1 MWSESVLFT
10 INVTINPLAGP
21 LAGYV
26 CTRLGRRFTMF
37 FIATLFALF
46 YLVMVAAVNVWM
58 MFIGRF
64 GTGLATGAVSIVAN
78 IYIAETAA
86 AKYRGFLGAMFQV
99 HAHQTIV

>member
-1 MWSESVLFT
+1 
-10 INVTINPLAGP
+10 
-21 LAGYV
+21 
-26 CTRLGRRFTMF
+26 MF

-99 HAHQTIV
+99 HAHHTRHTIIAGLSFSHLSTLMCCQNSLDVAGSSKLSK

>member
-1 MWSESVLFT
+1 
-10 INVTINPLAGP
+10 
-21 LAGYV
+21 
-26 CTRLGRRFTMF
+26 MF

-99 HAHQTIV
+99 QLDWIIESGRALGAIMY

>member
-1 MWSESVLFT
+1 MCSLL
-10 INVTINPLAGP
+10 INHLAGP

-99 HAHQTIV
+99 PFKR